1 MSLSERERETEGDE
15 IEKIGADRTTV
26 VLEPRSS
33 ELSVLRAS
41 VSQWLLATGQQGVLA
56 DDVRQVASEMAA
68 IAVDRG
74 DGERAIVVELR
85 RTHSILVVEVTFHL
99 GPDASLT
106 DLDVPGERIGV
117 DLGLV
122 EHLADRVA
130 IDPGGRRAA
139 TLRSTFHHGEPTR

>member
-1 MSLSERERETEGDE
+1 MSLSERDRETEGDPVDA
-15 IEKIGADRTTV
+15 GRTTV
-26 VLEPRSS
+26 VLEPRSW

-41 VSQWLLATGQQGVLA
+41 VSEWLSATGQQGLLA

-68 IAVDRG
+68 IAIDRC

-99 GPDASLT
+99 GAGASLA
-106 DLDVPGERIGV
+106 DLDVPRERIRV
-117 DLGLV
+117 DLDLV

-130 IDPGGRRAA
+130 LDSGGRRAA
-139 TLRSTFHHGEPTR
+139 TLRGTFHHGERSH